1 MTSAYASLEAR
12 FRRLTLLGDAQGVLQ
27 WDMAAIMPDG
37 GAGVRGDQLAA
48 LKVVS
53 HEILTDRAVGDLLD
67 GAESEN
73 RALDPWQ
80 RANLVEMR
88 RSWRHA
94 TAVPAE
100 LVAARSK
107 AVSDCEMAW
116 RTARAA
122 NDFKGLLPLLRRV
135 LALTRE
141 TAQAKAQA
149 LGVAPYDALLD
160 RYEPGGSS
168 REIDALFDDLAAFL
182 PGFTSAVIDKQ
193 NRAGAPLPLAG
204 HYPAEGQTRLAREL
218 MAAIG
223 FDFAHGR
230 LDISHHPFCGGVPDD
245 VRITTRWNERDWVS
259 GIMAVLHETGHAMY
273 ERGLPVAWRYQPVGK
288 ARGMSLHESQS
299 LLVEMQACRSRPF
312 VAYLAGRAAA
322 AFGGSGPAWSADNLY
337 KLYTRVERGLIR
349 VEADEVTYPAHV
361 ILRYRLEKAMIAGDL
376 DLADLPGAWNE
387 SMRELIGVTP
397 PDDKDGCLQDIHWPG
412 GAWGYF
418 PTYTLG
424 AMTAA
429 QLFDA
434 ATRAVPAIP
443 DALGRGDFAPL
454 MGWLR
459 ANIHEKA
466 SSLSGGDLV
475 SVATGRPQIGRAH
488 V

>member
-168 REIDALFDDLAAFL
+168 REI
-182 PGFTSAVIDKQ
+182 
-193 NRAGAPLPLAG
+193 
-204 HYPAEGQTRLAREL
+204 
-218 MAAIG
+218 
-223 FDFAHGR
+223 
-230 LDISHHPFCGGVPDD
+230 GGP
-245 VRITTRWNERDWVS
+245 R
-259 GIMAVLHETGHAMY
+259 GY
-273 ERGLPVAWRYQPVGK
+273 ERGGYD
-288 ARGMSLHESQS
+288 
-299 LLVEMQACRSRPF
+299 RS
-312 VAYLAGRAAA
+312 
-322 AFGGSGPAWSADNLY
+322 
-337 KLYTRVERGLIR
+337 ERDYF
-349 VEADEVTYPAHV
+349 AV
-361 ILRYRLEKAMIAGDL
+361 ICSRCG
-376 DLADLPGAWNE
+376 N
-387 SMRELIGVTP
+387 
-397 PDDKDGCLQDIHWPG
+397 
-412 GAWGYF
+412 
-418 PTYTLG
+418 
-424 AMTAA
+424 AA
-429 QLFDA
+429 QVPFKPRMDKPVYCSDCF
-434 ATRAVPAIP
+434 RAVQSA
-443 DALGRGDFAPL
+443 
-454 MGWLR
+454 
-459 ANIHEKA
+459 
-466 SSLSGGDLV
+466 
-475 SVATGRPQIGRAH
+475 
-488 V
+488 